1 MVVEFPWF
9 EHRSFS
15 FFSVFLFFIVFSA
28 IVLLTCI
35 LMYYKNLAECVK
47 SRNSEKYMLKESSW
61 VRYHL
66 ALVVVSLISQHWS
79 RVLLLLDVPTLLT
92 LPQPLGI
99 IPYLHCSSIHK
110 PTQQIPS
117 HDLWKG
123 RTFQVAYKCIDTTF
137 IVNIL

>member
-15 FFSVFLFFIVFSA
+15 FFSVFLFFIVFST

-79 RVLLLLDVPTLLT
+79 RVLLLLDVPHFRPFLNLSALSPTFTVAQFISPPSRFRPMTFEKVGLFRLLT
-92 LPQPLGI
+92 N
-99 IPYLHCSSIHK
+99 
-110 PTQQIPS
+110 
-117 HDLWKG
+117 
-123 RTFQVAYKCIDTTF
+123 A
-137 IVNIL
+137 